1 MSHSTLSINGSNN
14 FLGNSKQGLKKK
26 TISWNKYWSEIT
38 TQQKTTI
45 LDYIIGPTLGVL
57 TGCLFFC
64 SKLVKMI
71 LQGIDLI
78 SITCH

>member
-14 FLGNSKQGLKKK
+14 FLGNLKQGLKKK
-26 TISWNKYWSEIT
+26 PISWNKYQSEI

-57 TGCLFFC
+57 TGCLFFF
-64 SKLVKMI
+64 SMLVKMI